1 MSASLDPARLLETL
15 KRLIAYPSP
24 QPDIEKVRAF
34 IQESVRPELPEDD
47 FDSVFQ
53 DAGGSVGWWM
63 QGGSGDESP
72 LVLCGYAGNFPA
84 ESMPD
89 PYGPKE
95 VDGDSYGQDGPCM
108 WGRGTCE
115 QIGAL
120 ASAIEAVRTF
130 VAGRPDSM
138 RRSLLFLVN
147 TAGETG
153 SHEAVSGFFDEAAS
167 VGVGPGDAVI
177 LMGTNNEVC
186 LGNKGRVDVPIEITG
201 KACHSSTPDLGV
213 NALEALAVCIDRLKD
228 LKLPPADP
236 DLGPV
241 TLVATGA
248 ETFPKASHTIP
259 ERVLGMLDRRLLP
272 GEEPELV
279 VEAIREVLGGLSPA
293 GLEVRSGKFQY
304 ANKVSA
310 SASLPSAAD
319 AAVHSRRGASHPFY
333 MNAALDAGYF
343 YVRGHQAVCLG
354 PGDMTLA
361 HTDAEMV
368 RIQDVID
375 GAGIYLN
382 ILKRLL

>member
-1 MSASLDPARLLETL
+1 
-15 KRLIAYPSP
+15 
-24 QPDIEKVRAF
+24 
-34 IQESVRPELPEDD
+34 
-47 FDSVFQ
+47 
-53 DAGGSVGWWM
+53 
-63 QGGSGDESP
+63 
-72 LVLCGYAGNFPA
+72 
-84 ESMPD
+84 
-89 PYGPKE
+89 
-95 VDGDSYGQDGPCM
+95 
-108 WGRGTCE
+108 
-115 QIGAL
+115 
-120 ASAIEAVRTF
+120 
-130 VAGRPDSM
+130 
-138 RRSLLFLVN
+138 
-147 TAGETG
+147 
-153 SHEAVSGFFDEAAS
+153 
-167 VGVGPGDAVI
+167 
-177 LMGTNNEVC
+177 MGTNNEVC

-228 LKLPPADP
+228 VKLPPADP

-293 GLEVRSGKFQY
+293 GLDVRSGKFQY

-319 AAVHSRRGASHPFY
+319 ATVHSWRGASHPFY

-375 GAGIYLN
+375 GAGIYLD